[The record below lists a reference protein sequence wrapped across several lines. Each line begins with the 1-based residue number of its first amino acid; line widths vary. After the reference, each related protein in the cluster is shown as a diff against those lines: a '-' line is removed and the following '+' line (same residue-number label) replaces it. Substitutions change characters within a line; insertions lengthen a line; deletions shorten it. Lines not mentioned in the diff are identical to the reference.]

1 MFENKSI
8 LEIISLI
15 QSKQVLVKEVVEF
28 YLQRIKKYN
37 PTLNAIV
44 LLKEEEKIL
53 NEANLKDKNNNKS
66 KHLFGLPLACK
77 DLFDIEG
84 MPSTYGFP
92 NFKNNIAK
100 KNSLIV
106 DRLKNNGA
114 IIIGK
119 TNTAELGVGGHTTN
133 RLFGATSNPYD
144 VDKSAAG
151 SSGGAGSAV
160 AAELLPFADGTDMMG
175 SCRAPAAYANIYGY
189 RPTTGLIP
197 TDRSNEKNINNFPIL
212 TSPGCFAKNPNDM
225 AILLDSVVGSDPLDP
240 LSIDVNGS
248 FKESEITDK
257 QLANIKIG
265 WLKDMNNNYMFEN
278 GIIDM
283 CETRLKELENHN
295 VFIETLKT
303 NINSSEMWDS
313 WTTLRAKSIFDD
325 TENMQIRNI
334 EEMTFQAI
342 WEYKKGENIKNNEI
356 ENALKQKNNCSKEV
370 DDIFKEYDFLVL
382 PSAQVFPFDKNLQFP
397 KKINNHELDTYH
409 RWIEVF
415 IMSSLLD
422 LPTITVPVGFNEKG
436 MPMGMQIIA
445 KKYDDLRLFA
455 FTKKYEEIF
464 NCSKIKPN
472 FINQS

>member
-8 LEIISLI
+8 SEIISLI
-15 QSKQVLVKEVVEF
+15 HSKEVLVKEVVEF
-28 YLQRIKKYN
+28 YLQRIKNYN
-37 PTLNAIV
+37 PKLNAII
-44 LLKEEEKIL
+44 LLKEEERIL
-53 NEANLKDKNNNKS
+53 DEVNLKDQDINKS
-66 KHLFGLPLACK
+66 KPLFGLPLACK
-77 DLFDIEG
+77 DLIDIEG

-133 RLFGATSNPYD
+133 RLFGPTSNPYD
-144 VDKSAAG
+144 LNKSAAG

-212 TSPGCFAKNPNDM
+212 TSPGCFAKNPNEM
-225 AILLDSVVGSDPLDP
+225 AILLDCIVGSDPLDP

-257 QLANIKIG
+257 QLAKIKIG

-278 GIIDM
+278 GIINM
-283 CETRLKELENHN
+283 CETRLKELEIHN
-295 VFIETLKT
+295 IFIETLKT

-325 TENMQIRNI
+325 TKSMQIRNI

-342 WEYKKGENIKNNEI
+342 WEYKKGQNIKNDEI
-356 ENALKQKNNCSKEV
+356 DKALMQKNNCSKEV
-370 DDIFKEYDFLVL
+370 NDIFKEYDFLVL
-382 PSAQVFPFDKNLQFP
+382 PSAQIFPFDKNLQFP

-422 LPTITVPVGFNEKG
+422 LPTITVPVGFNENG

-455 FTKKYEEIF
+455 FTKRYEEMF
-464 NCSKIKPN
+464 NFSKIKPIFEN
-472 FINQS
+472 